1 MGLNK
6 ENISKFDSNCY
17 YKLKADKEKE
27 MQSKINGDVYW
38 CKNWVFQPYISEGA
52 VTMLDTYYKSF
63 DLHGICVDDDNAD
76 DFELLVDLKTTT
88 KIHRGDVYMY
98 REEDVI
104 YAPCDSG
111 GLQSNRCFFL
121 KNGAS
126 PVRENLIY
134 RKKQEIERARSN
146 LKSLQ
151 YELEK
156 LER

>member
-6 ENISKFDSNCY
+6 ANISKFNRNCY

-27 MQSKINGDVYW
+27 MQSKIDGDVYW

-52 VTMLDTYYKSF
+52 VTMLDTYYNSF
-63 DLHGICVDDDNAD
+63 GSHGICVDDDNAD

-88 KIHRGDVYMY
+88 QIHRDDVYMY

-104 YAPCDSG
+104 YAPCNSG
-111 GLQSNRCFFL
+111 GLQGNRCFFL

-126 PVRENLIY
+126 TVRENLIY
-134 RKKQEIERARSN
+134 RKKQEIERAKRN
-146 LKSLQ
+146 LEYLTD
-151 YELEK
+151 ELRR